1 MMIAVGFINRQTE
14 GESVKIP
21 LFVYSIYS
29 VFTNELRSLAHNH
42 YEYATQQDKDY

>member
-1 MMIAVGFINRQTE
+1 MMIAVDFINRQTE

-21 LFVYSIYS
+21 LLFISIHS
-29 VFTNELRSLAHNH
+29 VFTNGLRSLAHNH